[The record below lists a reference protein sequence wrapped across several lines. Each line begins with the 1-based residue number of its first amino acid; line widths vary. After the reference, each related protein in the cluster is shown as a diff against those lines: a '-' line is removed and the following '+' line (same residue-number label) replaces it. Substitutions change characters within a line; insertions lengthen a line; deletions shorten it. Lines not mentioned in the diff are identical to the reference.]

1 MSVMVITG
9 RTAGAGK
16 ATALRFARAGYHVAL
31 IARDETGLQ
40 ETRQACE
47 RFGIKTLAIS
57 ADVVDTGAR
66 QCDAAEVD
74 NPVGAVDVRIKH
86 ALTTVLGT

>member
-57 ADVVDTGAR
+57 ADVVDAGAL
-66 QCDAAEVD
+66 AAL
-74 NPVGAVDVRIKH
+74 PPRWKPPSGQSTSGS
-86 ALTTVLGT
+86 TTP

>member
-9 RTAGAGK
+9 GTAGAGK

-40 ETRQACE
+40 ETQQACE
-47 RFGIKTLAIS
+47 RFGVKTLAIS
-57 ADVVDTGAR
+57 ADVADAGDAR
-66 QCDAAEVD
+66 FCRRMCSAPPPKWKPPSA
-74 NPVGAVDVRIKH
+74 P
-86 ALTTVLGT
+86 